1 MEVTK
6 HMKAA
11 AWLWRILIGWSL
23 DLASASAAAPVLRFP
38 DGISW
43 NAVFDAGFRPKH
55 IPGLE
60 RKLTECRNQPL
71 RFELEGN
78 SEPFILDPGR
88 LSIELKFD
96 DGVRH
101 FMHTSH
107 VPVTMEEGERRLEQ
121 FREMFKGH
129 LVRRGS
135 MPPIMEEKRGSVMTT
150 GEQFAVAK
158 IKNHVFYF
166 GFNASLRKER
176 PLLPRFQLGW
186 HPSPGEDSPPI
197 RRKIVAPPA
206 GYEWYSMDPKVHT
219 PDPGSETTD
228 RGANDL
234 PAAESRSEARTR
246 KEKVEVAES
255 VPVTTG
261 SDTKRWWVAWSLL
274 ALSGLGVLVWRWKSR
289 SA

>member
-1 MEVTK
+1 M
-6 HMKAA
+6 
-11 AWLWRILIGWSL
+11 
-23 DLASASAAAPVLRFP
+23 
-38 DGISW
+38 
-43 NAVFDAGFRPKH
+43 
-55 IPGLE
+55 
-60 RKLTECRNQPL
+60 TECRNQPL
-71 RFELEGN
+71 RFELEGS

-88 LSIELKFD
+88 LSIELMFD

-107 VPVTMEEGERRLEQ
+107 VPVTMEEGERRLEK

-135 MPPIMEEKRGSVMTT
+135 MPPVMEERTGSVITT

-158 IKNHVFYF
+158 IDHHVFYF
-166 GFNASLRKER
+166 GFNASVQKEK

-219 PDPGSETTD
+219 PDPGSEAKPAIEEGGPPSGGMQALKPRPGVTKTPGFPSEREEWD
-228 RGANDL
+228 RPQRIGG
-234 PAAESRSEARTR
+234 P
-246 KEKVEVAES
+246 
-255 VPVTTG
+255 
-261 SDTKRWWVAWSLL
+261 LL
-274 ALSGLGVLVWRWKSR
+274 IALLGVGFLFWRWQSR
-289 SA
+289 RA